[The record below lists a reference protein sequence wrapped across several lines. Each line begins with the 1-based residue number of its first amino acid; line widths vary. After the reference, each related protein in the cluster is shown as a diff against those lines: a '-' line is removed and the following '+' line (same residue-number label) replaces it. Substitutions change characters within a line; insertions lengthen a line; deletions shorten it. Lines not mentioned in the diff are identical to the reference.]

1 MPVRTGTP
9 RGIAGLLEVVE
20 NPRYATAV
28 GLLKMAKEDLKN
40 IDGPFDG
47 NSISNILK
55 RMKHWFQGN
64 F

>member
-1 MPVRTGTP
+1 MSIEIYTISG
-9 RGIAGLLEVVE
+9 EVV
-20 NPRYATAV
+20 NTFNHNNLPGDGY
-28 GLLKMAKEDLKN
+28 GDYFWDLKN
-40 IDGPFDG
+40 TDGPFDG